1 MTTIDLPEDF
11 SGDLL
16 AGRAPPRWTGLKR
29 RLRAAVREPLLH
41 FLVLGAA
48 IFALAQYD
56 GAASHRNEVVVDPA
70 RVAQIV
76 HTYRQLYGF
85 SPSPVTLRSLIS
97 SYIDEEIF
105 YREGTALGLDKDDEV
120 VRRRVVQKIQFVAD
134 NLRAPANPSNAE
146 LLGFYNSHRA
156 QFSTPAT
163 VSFSHI
169 FFSTARDGEAGALAR
184 ARAVLAKLSDRKA
197 RAPQLGDAF
206 FELYDYSGLQ
216 PEQAARLF
224 GNTPIV
230 LALFGAPVGHWSGP
244 YRSGYGWHLI
254 YASSASKARTASFAQ
269 AHEAVR
275 TAYLQSLQAKANA
288 ATRDALRAKYRVI
301 REDRGERP

>member
-1 MTTIDLPEDF
+1 MTTIDLPENF

-16 AGRAPPRWTGLKR
+16 GHRAPSRWTELKR
-29 RLRAAVREPLLH
+29 KLRAAMREPLLH
-41 FLVLGAA
+41 FLALGAA
-48 IFALAQYD
+48 IFAVAQYD
-56 GAASHRNEVVVDPA
+56 GAASHRNDVVVDSA

-76 HTYRQLYGF
+76 QTYRQLYGF
-85 SPSPVTLRSLIS
+85 APSPVTLRSLIS

-120 VRRRVVQKIQFVAD
+120 VRRRVVQKMQFVAD
-134 NLRAPANPSNAE
+134 NLRAPAAPPDSE
-146 LLGFYNSHRA
+146 LRGFYNSHQA

-169 FFSTARDGEAGALAR
+169 FFSTAKDGEAGALAR
-184 ARAVLAKLSDRKA
+184 AQAVLAKLNDGHA

-224 GNTPIV
+224 GKTPIV
-230 LALFGAPVGHWSGP
+230 PALFRAPVGHWSGP

-254 YASSASKARTASFAQ
+254 YASSANKAHTASFAD

-275 TAYLQSLQAKANA
+275 IAYLQSLQAKANA
-288 ATRDALRAKYRVI
+288 ATKDALRAKYRVI